1 MEIKMVQ
8 ISDFF
13 VFKLSYD
20 TPAFKVL
27 VSVSD
32 LEFGSEVNEY
42 YYYF

>member
-1 MEIKMVQ
+1 MEIKKVQ

-13 VFKLSYD
+13 FFKPS

-42 YYYF
+42 YYFF